1 MATGIPQAPLA
12 VTLNDLLQ
20 HHGLSE
26 DNLNQE
32 IASDKI
38 HEIST
43 LLTDDWRLLAPKMNI
58 TEAVVN
64 EIKRDNDSEELKKI
78 GFLKKWKKKQSIR
91 ATYRVLVDVLMSNG
105 NSNDASRVCQ
115 LVIGK

>member
-1 MATGIPQAPLA
+1 MATHGLA

-32 IASDKI
+32 IASEKI

-43 LLTDDWRLLAPKMNI
+43 FLTDDWRLLAPIMNI
-58 TEAVVN
+58 TGIAVKAI
-64 EIKRDNDSEELKKI
+64 ERDNHSEELKML
-78 GFLKKWKKKQSIR
+78 GFLTKWKQKQSIR
-91 ATYRVLVDVLMSNG
+91 ATYRALVDVLMSNE
-105 NSNDASRVCQ
+105 NSNDASKVCQ
-115 LVIGK
+115 LVKGR